1 VSLGVVKRAV
11 LAAWVKVC
19 RKREAQSTDRQSCSR
34 IRDPKNEEVVE
45 QAWCLQQAQS
55 HLDHA

>member
-19 RKREAQSTDRQSCSR
+19 RKREVQSTDRQSCSR
-34 IRDPKNEEVVE
+34 IRCPKNEAEF
-45 QAWCLQQAQS
+45 AKA
-55 HLDHA
+55 